1 MPNDARPGSTAV
13 ERAARLGRLATDAL
27 TAFVEGDAEPGDAGA
42 LVLASLAA
50 EGDGPVPSIETVAE
64 AWLGRYEPES
74 GLGLHGGVGAVALG
88 LGCAAPFS
96 ERLAAFHAR
105 IQRAILD
112 RVARTRWPRPAR
124 DWFDYDLV
132 TGPAGTLLVLCADR
146 AVDPAELRPPAAHLA
161 GLLRSSDMEGFRITG
176 CRGDTLRG
184 WNVDA
189 VNLGLA
195 HGVGGPIAALTA
207 YVRRSGDAAAPE
219 AETLAAAARWLLAQ
233 AHDDPLGLRTWAP
246 RRRDDDLG
254 HRPASRREAWC
265 YGAPGIAWVLWD
277 AGAALGLADLRAGAE
292 DAFDRFAAGFDPGF
306 HLDADPAERLA
317 ICHGAAGI
325 LLVADAFAR
334 HADSRSGERLARR
347 VERLLEAELPEVPAL
362 AKADPSLLA
371 GGCGVLAALLVR
383 NGAGRGWLAALAL
396 R

>member
-1 MPNDARPGSTAV
+1 MPDDGPPGPTAS
-13 ERAARLGRLATDAL
+13 ERSARLGHLVADAL
-27 TAFVEGDAEPGDAGA
+27 AGFVEGDARPRDAGA

-50 EGDGPVPSIETVAE
+50 GRGAPAPSVETVAE
-64 AWLGRYEPES
+64 AWLRRFDPES
-74 GLGLHGGVGAVALG
+74 GLGLHGGLGAVALG

-105 IQRAILD
+105 FRRALLD
-112 RVARTRWPRPAR
+112 RVARARWPRPAR

-132 TGPAGTLLVLCADR
+132 TGPAGTLLVLGADG
-146 AVDPAELRPPAAHLA
+146 AVDPAELRPLAAHLA
-161 GLLRSSDMEGFRITG
+161 GLLGSDGMEGLRIVG
-176 CRGDTLRG
+176 CRDDPLRG
-184 WNVDA
+184 WNAGA

-195 HGVGGPIAALTA
+195 HGVGGPLAALTA
-207 YVRRSGDAAAPE
+207 YVRRGGGAAAPE
-219 AETLAAAARWLLAQ
+219 AETLAAAARWLMAQ

-246 RRRDDDLG
+246 RQRDG
-254 HRPASRREAWC
+254 GPARRPASRREAWC

-292 DAFDRFAAGFDPGF
+292 DAFDRFATGFDPGF

-334 HADSRSGERLARR
+334 HAGSRSGKRLARR
-347 VERLLEAELPEVPAL
+347 MERLLEADLPEVPAL

-371 GGCGVLAALLVR
+371 GGCGVLAALLAR
-383 NGAGRGWLAALAL
+383 DGASRGWLAALAL